1 MQDLIIY
8 DVPDHLFEGLHVRAA
23 RHRRSIQDE
32 LTALLEVAV
41 AETDGLGLPFNPSPL
56 PNGRTS
62 VRRGWK
68 TVAQDYAETVS
79 RQPVPASTGA
89 QEPAAGVPGAGEEDL

>member
-8 DVPDHLFEGLHVRAA
+8 NVPDHLFEGLHMRAE
-23 RHRRSIQDE
+23 RHRRSIKDE
-32 LTALLEVAV
+32 LTSLLEVAV

-68 TVAQDYAETVS
+68 TVAQDYAETVG
-79 RQPVPASTGA
+79 RQPVPPSGA
-89 QEPAAGVPGAGEEDL
+89 PEPAVGIIGPGGQEQ